1 MAGVN
6 KQDPGAP
13 VPVRRSALLRT
24 VRAVAWAMFGVR
36 DGDEY
41 RKDQHALQPLQVMF
55 VGLVA
60 LVLFVLL
67 LMLLVHWIV

>member
-1 MAGVN
+1 MADSN
-6 KQDPGAP
+6 PPTPPRRPGG
-13 VPVRRSALLRT
+13 SLLRT

-41 RKDQHALQPLQVMF
+41 RKDQHTLQPLQVLL

-60 LVLFVLL
+60 LLLFVLG